1 MYHVVLLIEQELS
14 ALDATQITSLHEGI
28 EEPVV
33 YHVLL
38 PVEDPSGQVESMLG
52 TLAAGDTMSQ
62 VTLTPGADLQDLQ
75 DLQHEIVEGSR
86 AAATASA
93 AALRAKGR
101 EAVCEV
107 TTIDPVEAL
116 TAAVKEHG
124 ARETI
129 ILTRPHVVAEF
140 FHRDWTSRAR
150 RKLGV
155 PVLHLL
161 EHETFA
167 EQSGSGEGVSGV

>member
-14 ALDATQITSLHEGI
+14 ALDASQITSLHEGI
-28 EEPVV
+28 DEQVV

-38 PVEDPSGQVESMLG
+38 PVEDPSGQVEATLG
-52 TLAAGDTMSQ
+52 NLAASDTLSNIP
-62 VTLTPGADLQDLQ
+62 LTPDVDLEE
-75 DLQHEIVEGSR
+75 LQHEIVEGSR
-86 AAATASA
+86 AAAAASA
-93 AALRAKGR
+93 AALKANGR
-101 EAVCEV
+101 EAVSEV
-107 TTIDPVEAL
+107 TTIDPVDAL
-116 TAAVKEHG
+116 IAAVKKSG

-129 ILTRPHVVAEF
+129 ILTRPHVVAGF

-150 RKLGV
+150 RHLGV

-167 EQSGSGEGVSGV
+167 EQSGSGEGVTGV

>member
-28 EEPVV
+28 EEQVV

-38 PVEDPSGQVESMLG
+38 PVEDPSGQVESTLG
-52 TLAAGDTMSQ
+52 TLAASETMPDI
-62 VTLTPGADLQDLQ
+62 TLTPDLDLEE
-75 DLQHEIVEGSR
+75 LQHEIVEGSR
-86 AAATASA
+86 AAANASA
-93 AALRAKGR
+93 AALKAKGR
-101 EAVCEV
+101 EAVSEV
-107 TTIDPVEAL
+107 TTIDPVDAL
-116 TAAVKEHG
+116 IASVKKNG

-150 RKLGV
+150 RNLGV

-167 EQSGSGEGVSGV
+167 EQSGSGEGVTGL